1 MRACS
6 GNRTPRLNSIS
17 AILPQAPLPS
27 NALLTIQ
34 AVAHSKTIVQFVLD
48 FIGLQT
54 ETEKHT
60 MDTKNL
66 FFAPFLSIGS

>member
-6 GNRTPRLNSIS
+6 GHRTPRLNSRS
-17 AILPQAPLPS
+17 ATLPPGSPPS

-34 AVAHSKTIVQFVLD
+34 AVALSKTIVQFVLD

-60 MDTKNL
+60 MDTKTL
-66 FFAPFLSIGS
+66 FLSLP